1 MRRIMQRGGSR
12 STRVPG
18 RCQVDPCRIGV
29 PPSAGRGKAAP
40 MTQRMI
46 DARMWAGV
54 IQIGLVMVVNM
65 QLTRDS

>member
-1 MRRIMQRGGSR
+1 
-12 STRVPG
+12 
-18 RCQVDPCRIGV
+18 
-29 PPSAGRGKAAP
+29 

-46 DARMWAGV
+46 DARMLAGV